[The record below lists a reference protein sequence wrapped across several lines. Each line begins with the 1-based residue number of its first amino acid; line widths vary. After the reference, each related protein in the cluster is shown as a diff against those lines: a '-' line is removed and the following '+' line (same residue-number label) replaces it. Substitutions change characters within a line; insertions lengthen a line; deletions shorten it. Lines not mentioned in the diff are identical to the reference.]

1 MYDEYIIRKYPSLF
15 PLHLWLSKLSEF
27 FEKVVQ
33 LQKLCSLISE
43 SLSSKVQSEGEE
55 NFRMVVNKVFIAQ
68 KTERL
73 DVAVATAE
81 ILMRYLPF
89 IHNKII

>member
-1 MYDEYIIRKYPSLF
+1 MEA
-15 PLHLWLSKLSEF
+15 
-27 FEKVVQ
+27 
-33 LQKLCSLISE
+33 
-43 SLSSKVQSEGEE
+43 SSKVQSEGEE

-81 ILMRYLPF
+81 ILMRFLPF